1 MCPFI
6 KDFLCKES
14 QDLISI
20 HDYQPSELSVKYKAK
35 RNGLP
40 VILQISPVPENI
52 DIHADL
58 REFSLCQGV
67 LENEATKVCSFENIF
82 IESVGGE
89 IVYSSRDC
97 QKLVKVDNERC
108 EACCLMLTKAA
119 EMEEEVSPITY

>member
-67 LENEATKVCSFENIF
+67 LENEATKVCSFHFKTYSLNLLVEKLF
-82 IESVGGE
+82 TEVE
-89 IVYSSRDC
+89 IVR
-97 QKLVKVDNERC
+97 N
-108 EACCLMLTKAA
+108 
-119 EMEEEVSPITY
+119 